1 VDEIVGGVRR
11 ILGEEFAPL
20 SQVNL
25 SQVNLSQ
32 VNLKTHTV
40 GSCHG
45 FDSTSGYVFIFIY
58 FHCCLLR
65 LLLPMNKCLTKLS
78 KLRMNE

>member
-1 VDEIVGGVRR
+1 MDEIVGGVRR

-45 FDSTSGYVFIFIY
+45 LIRQHFGIRVH
-58 FHCCLLR
+58 FHLFP
-65 LLLPMNKCLTKLS
+65 LLLAATTTT
-78 KLRMNE
+78 NE